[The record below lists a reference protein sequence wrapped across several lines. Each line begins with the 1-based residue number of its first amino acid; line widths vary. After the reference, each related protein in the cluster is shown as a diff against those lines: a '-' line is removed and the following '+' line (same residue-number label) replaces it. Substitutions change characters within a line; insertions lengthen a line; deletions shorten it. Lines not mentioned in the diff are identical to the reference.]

1 MYGLLLS
8 VVATE
13 LIALAQEERFMG
25 AAPAVLAVLHTWN
38 ARLGFHPH
46 VHLLISAGGVADDGI
61 EWHEAKA
68 SFLVPVKLLS
78 KKIAQALQKA
88 IAIKATRS
96 ELLKEI
102 PAKAWKAKWCS
113 FCVPYGT

>member
-1 MYGLLLS
+1 MN

-13 LIALAQEERFMG
+13 LMTLAREERFIG

-46 VHLLISAGGVADDGI
+46 VHLLISAGGMSDKGT
-61 EWHEAKA
+61 EWKEAKA

-78 KKIAQALQKA
+78 QRIAQALQR
-88 IAIKATRS
+88 AIKETRP
-96 ELLKEI
+96 ELLTEI
-102 PAKAWKAKWCS
+102 PGKAWKAKWCS
-113 FCVPYGT
+113 FCVP